1 MAARATWKG
10 FLRLGELVSAV
21 ALYTGVSASE
31 RVSLHMVNR
40 RSGHRL
46 SRRFVDG
53 ETGAVVERD
62 DQVKGYEVASGDY
75 LVLEP
80 EEIAEVTPKGD
91 KTLSIE
97 SFIPCGQV
105 DDLYFDRPYYL
116 QPADKPSQASF
127 ALIREGLRARQ
138 VAAVATAVLF
148 RRPRSLLIRA
158 YDDGIIATTLNY
170 DYEVRS
176 AQEAFADIR
185 DVAIEPEML
194 DLARHIIETKAGRFQ
209 PESFDDR
216 YDAALAELVRA
227 KIAGR
232 KITPPKKPAGGKVVN
247 LLDALRESAKMAD
260 KGGDKGAT
268 GKAGGK
274 GGGKSGGKSGAT
286 KKARSAGARKPARA
300 APARK
305 AG

>member
-21 ALYTGVSASE
+21 ALYAGVSASE

-40 RSGHRL
+40 LSGHRL

-80 EEIAEVTPKGD
+80 DEIAEVTPKGD

-127 ALIREGLRARQ
+127 ALIREGLRRRK

-158 YDDGIIATTLNY
+158 YDEGLIATTLNY

-176 AQEAFADIR
+176 AQEAFADIA

-194 DLARHIIETKAGRFQ
+194 ELARHIIETKAGRFE
-209 PESFDDR
+209 PSSFDDR

-232 KITPPKKPAGGKVVN
+232 KITPPKKPAGKVVN

-260 KGGDKGAT
+260 KGG
-268 GKAGGK
+268 
-274 GGGKSGGKSGAT
+274 AT
-286 KKARSAGARKPARA
+286 KKARSGGARKPARA